1 MSDWWFVDPSSSTV
15 HDQGKRELGRSHRPK
30 ATGVG
35 SLASGQTWSSGSGLA
50 TQTAP
55 CASGHSD
62 LVSEST
68 SLQPTKANQPT
79 REPVVTLSTEHQ
91 TSSPALLLRTDQ
103 QRPATGVPLT
113 TEQHSSPAAHSDKSN
128 RDMHAAYASLRTAR
142 LAELAS
148 TAESPEGVCPL

>member
-15 HDQGKRELGRSHRPK
+15 HDQGKRELGRSHCPK

-50 TQTAP
+50 IQTAP

-62 LVSEST
+62 LVSGST
-68 SLQPTKANQPT
+68 SLQPTKASQPT
-79 REPVVTLSTEHQ
+79 GQPVVPLSTYQQ
-91 TSSPALLLRTDQ
+91 T
-103 QRPATGVPLT
+103 PATGVPLT
-113 TEQHSSPAAHSDKSN
+113 TEQHSSPAAPSDKSN
-128 RDMHAAYASLRTAR
+128 KEMHAAYDSLRTAQP
-142 LAELAS
+142 AELAS